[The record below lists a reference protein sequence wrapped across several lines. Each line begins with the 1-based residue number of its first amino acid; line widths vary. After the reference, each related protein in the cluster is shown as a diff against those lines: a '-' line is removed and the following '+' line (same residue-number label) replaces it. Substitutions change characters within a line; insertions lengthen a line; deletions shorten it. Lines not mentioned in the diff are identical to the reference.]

1 MQSIAEITDRI
12 ARLFE
17 EELGAKDVG
26 PDTHFIFSGGDSLN
40 AESLVVAINEAFG
53 LSLKTATLLDAPTHQ
68 TEGNCLIG
76 SRCRKGLSCGLG
88 SAVLGDVR
96 ALRRSGRGRLR
107 S

>member
-53 LSLKTATLLDAPTHQ
+53 LSLKTATLLDAPTPH
-68 TEGNCLIG
+68 EL
-76 SRCRKGLSCGLG
+76 
-88 SAVLGDVR
+88 
-96 ALRRSGRGRLR
+96 ALVVADIIKQKATA
-107 S
+107 